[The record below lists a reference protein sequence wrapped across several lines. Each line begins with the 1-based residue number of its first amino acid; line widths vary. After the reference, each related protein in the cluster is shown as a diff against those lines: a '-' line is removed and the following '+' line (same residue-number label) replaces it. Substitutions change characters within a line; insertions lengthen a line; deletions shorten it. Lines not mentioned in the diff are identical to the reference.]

1 MTKEGKYVYC
11 IINGN
16 DGRNFGPIG
25 IGKRGDV
32 VSTIGFNDIS
42 AVISSSPVTRYVI
55 DPENLTAHEKVIE
68 AVMKDHTVLP
78 LRFCTIANSA
88 EEVRTF
94 LRRRYGEFKGMLRDM
109 DNKVEMGL
117 KARWT
122 DMKTVFDQIAQEDP
136 DVKEG
141 KSRVADQMEDLES
154 DARIAVG
161 KAVKAALDRR
171 KDLEGEKVLS
181 KFKRV
186 ALDTRKSETAGD
198 DMFLNAVFLIDRTRE
213 KQFDFLVEDLV
224 DSYKETVNLKVV
236 GPAPPFNFVNI
247 EMKLV

>member
-11 IINGN
+11 IIEGN
-16 DGRNFGPIG
+16 EGRNFGPIG
-25 IGKRGDV
+25 IGKRGDI

-55 DPENLTAHEKVIE
+55 DPDNLMAHEKVIE
-68 AVMKDHTVLP
+68 EVMKDYTVLP
-78 LRFCTIANSA
+78 LRFCTVANSA
-88 EEVRTF
+88 EEIRTF
-94 LRRRYGEFKGMLRDM
+94 LRRRYGEFKGMLLDM

-122 DMKTVFDQIAQEDP
+122 NIKRIFDEIAQADP
-136 DVKEG
+136 QVKEG
-141 KSRVADQMEDLES
+141 KKKAEAHGEDSES
-154 DARIAVG
+154 EEKIALG
-161 KAVKAALDRR
+161 KAVKAALGR
-171 KDLEGEKVLS
+171 KKESEGERILNR
-181 KFKRV
+181 FKRV
-186 ALDTRKSETAGD
+186 ALDMRRNDPVGD

-213 KQFDFLVEDLV
+213 KQFDFLVEDLA
-224 DSYKETVNLKVV
+224 DSYKEKVDFRVV

>member
-11 IINGN
+11 IIGGN
-16 DGRNFGPIG
+16 EGRNFGPIG
-25 IGKRGDV
+25 IGKRGDI

-42 AVISSSPVTRYVI
+42 AVISSSPVSKYVI
-55 DPENLTAHEKVIE
+55 DPENLVTHEKVIE
-68 AVMKDHTVLP
+68 EVMKDYTVLP

-88 EEVRTF
+88 EEIRTF

-122 DMKTVFDQIAQEDP
+122 DMKRIFDEIAHEDP
-136 DVKEG
+136 GVKDG
-141 KSRVADQMEDLES
+141 KKTAGDHAGDPDSEIK
-154 DARIAVG
+154 IALG
-161 KAVKAALDRR
+161 MAVKAALH
-171 KDLEGEKVLS
+171 KKKEIEGEKILN

-186 ALDTRKSETAGD
+186 AVDIRKNDPVGD
-198 DMFLNAVFLIDRTRE
+198 NMFLNGVFLIDRTRE
-213 KQFDFLVEDLV
+213 KQFDFLVEDLS
-224 DSYKETVNLKVV
+224 DSYKESVDLKVV

-247 EMKLV
+247 EMKL

>member
-11 IINGN
+11 IIEGN
-16 DGRNFGPIG
+16 EGRNFGPIG

-55 DPENLTAHEKVIE
+55 DPENLMAHEKVIE
-68 AVMKDHTVLP
+68 EVMKDYTVLP

-117 KARWT
+117 KARWA
-122 DMKTVFDQIAQEDP
+122 DMKSIFDEIAQEDP
-136 DVKEG
+136 DVKKRRMGSVHAGEDPG
-141 KSRVADQMEDLES
+141 DGGRVAL
-154 DARIAVG
+154 G
-161 KAVKAALDRR
+161 KAVKAALDR
-171 KDLEGEKVLS
+171 KKTVEGERILS

-186 ALDTRKSETAGD
+186 ALDVRRNDPAGD

-224 DSYKETVNLKVV
+224 DSYKDTVDFKVV
-236 GPAPPFNFVNI
+236 GPAPPFNFLNI
-247 EMKLV
+247 EMKL

>member
-11 IINGN
+11 IIGGN
-16 DGRNFGPIG
+16 EGRNFGPIG
-25 IGKRGDV
+25 IGKRGDI

-42 AVISSSPVTRYVI
+42 AVISSSPVTKYVI
-55 DPENLTAHEKVIE
+55 DPDNLVAHEKVIE
-68 AVMKDHTVLP
+68 EVMKDYTVLP

-88 EEVRTF
+88 EEIRTL

-122 DMKTVFDQIAQEDP
+122 DMKRIFDEIANEDP
-136 DVKEG
+136 NVKDG
-141 KSRVADQMEDLES
+141 KRSAGDSPEDTES
-154 DARIAVG
+154 VMKIALG
-161 KAVKAALDRR
+161 KAVKAALDKKKER
-171 KDLEGEKVLS
+171 DGEVILN

-186 ALDTRKSETAGD
+186 AVDVRKSDPVGD
-198 DMFLNAVFLIDRTRE
+198 AMFLNAVFLVDRTRE
-213 KQFDFLVEDLV
+213 KQFDYLVENLA
-224 DSYKETVNLKVV
+224 DSYKGAVDFKVV

-247 EMKLV
+247 EMKL

>member
-11 IINGN
+11 IIDGN

-25 IGKRGDV
+25 IGKRGDI

-55 DPENLTAHEKVIE
+55 DPENLMAHEKVIE
-68 AVMKDHTVLP
+68 TVMKDHTVLP

-88 EEVRTF
+88 EEIRTF

-122 DMKTVFDQIAQEDP
+122 DMKAVFDQIAREDP

-141 KSRVADQMEDLES
+141 KLKAADVGEDSES
-154 DARIAVG
+154 EERIALG

-171 KDLEGEKVLS
+171 KEREGEKVLS

-186 ALDTRKSETAGD
+186 ALDVRKNDAAGD

-213 KQFDFLVEDLV
+213 KQFDFLMEDLA
-224 DSYKETVNLKVV
+224 DTHKDTVNFKVV